1 MLAPNESICWECRQ
15 WQRQYGWLLNNHSL
29 YVYNGLMRE
38 FMKKFKFQGDYGLRF
53 VFQETFNLFLQEFAY
68 DVLVPIPISPHTWKT
83 RGFNQTTALLTLPYT
98 EALKTIADNKQ
109 TQSAKTREERLKTPQ
124 IFELTNPQ
132 KIAHQRV
139 LLVDD
144 VYTTGRTLYH
154 AAVLCRQAG
163 CQTVS
168 SATLAS

>member
-1 MLAPNESICWECRQ
+1 MLAPKESICWECRQ

-68 DVLVPIPISPHTWKT
+68 DVLVPIPISPHPWKT

-98 EALKTIADNKQ
+98 AVLKTIADNKQ

-124 IFELTNPQ
+124 IFELTKPQ